1 MTRLVTLAALMLLAP
16 AFAQAQMEDDLTP
29 VDRTFESPERYAFE
43 FRIGP
48 YEPDPDGNG
57 TFELLYDDLGPLVIA
72 ELDVIALRLDEV
84 LYLALGGWI
93 GTGGFDGK
101 ALDCGDLDAEACG
114 AAADFD
120 NRASEETSFQ
130 IIPLA
135 LMGVVR
141 LDVLTKKVGIP
152 FIFAGKLGYQWMHWD
167 SETGANNDGSG
178 WSLGLIWGA
187 QVALDLNFF
196 EPSAARSMDEEWG
209 INQSTIF
216 FELYGFDTTSDSLDL
231 GGLNWAAGLGFIF

>member
-1 MTRLVTLAALMLLAP
+1 MARVLALAALLLLAP
-16 AFAQAQMEDDLTP
+16 ALARAQMDDDLKP
-29 VDRTFESPERYAFE
+29 ADRSFVSPERYAFE

-48 YEPDPDGNG
+48 YDPDPGGDGA
-57 TFELLYDDLGPLVIA
+57 FERLYDDLGPLVA
-72 ELDVIALRLDEV
+72 VELDVIALRIDDV
-84 LYLALGGWI
+84 LYLAGGGLI

-101 ALDCGDLDAEACG
+101 ALDCGDLDAAACG
-114 AAADFD
+114 AAANFD
-120 NRASEETSFQ
+120 SRATEETSFQ

-141 LDVLTKKVGIP
+141 LDVLTRKVGIP

-167 SETGANNDGSG
+167 SETGSNSDGSG

-196 EPSAARSMDEEWG
+196 EPRAGRNMDEEWG